1 MQLSDIVLQSE
12 TQYGAQPALIF
23 QDETLTYTELA
34 EGVRTLARTLRQLGI
49 EKGDHVALLLP
60 NCPQTVCA
68 YFAIALMG
76 GVVVPANPLLKA
88 AELEYIWNDA
98 QVRLVITVPPLV
110 EVAKAAQA
118 NLPNIE
124 HLLQVIPS
132 PKLEGLTAEALAPNA
147 EIREVGE
154 VAAEV
159 DPHTCAVIIYTSGT
173 TGRPKGA
180 MLSHFNLMRNVE
192 MVQEFLKFDSS
203 DRFFTVLPLFHSF
216 AMTVC
221 QNVAL
226 SRGCTSVL
234 IERFVPTK
242 VFETLLTHK
251 ITILPGAPAMFYA
264 LLQIMAQGEV
274 KLPDLRLMVSGGAPL
289 PAATFHAL
297 EKAFG
302 IPVLEGDGP
311 TECSPVTSVN
321 PVDGVRKVGS
331 VGIPLP
337 GVEIAIFDEADKAL
351 PAEEVGEIVVRGDN
365 VMLGYLNQPEE
376 TAEAMKSGWYHTG
389 DMGKIDAEGYV
400 YIVDRKKDMIITAGL
415 NVYPREI
422 EEVLFAHPAVAI
434 AAVIGLA
441 DAVRGEEVTA
451 VVVLKPGATATDR
464 ELISFCRERLAN
476 YKVPRKVLFR
486 EMMPMGGSGKVV
498 KRLLKKELELEAT
511 S

>member
-1 MQLSDIVLQSE
+1 
-12 TQYGAQPALIF
+12 
-23 QDETLTYTELA
+23 
-34 EGVRTLARTLRQLGI
+34 
-49 EKGDHVALLLP
+49 
-60 NCPQTVCA
+60 
-68 YFAIALMG
+68 
-76 GVVVPANPLLKA
+76 
-88 AELEYIWNDA
+88 
-98 QVRLVITVPPLV
+98 
-110 EVAKAAQA
+110 
-118 NLPNIE
+118 
-124 HLLQVIPS
+124 
-132 PKLEGLTAEALAPNA
+132 
-147 EIREVGE
+147 
-154 VAAEV
+154 
-159 DPHTCAVIIYTSGT
+159 
-173 TGRPKGA
+173 
-180 MLSHFNLMRNVE
+180 
-192 MVQEFLKFDSS
+192 
-203 DRFFTVLPLFHSF
+203 
-216 AMTVC
+216 
-221 QNVAL
+221 
-226 SRGCTSVL
+226 VL

-242 VFETLLTHK
+242 VFENLLTHK

-400 YIVDRKKDMIITAGL
+400 YIVDRKKDMLITAGL